1 MEASRCSDGQAG
13 TARSTSADSGHRP
26 TSVQPAA
33 GHVNQQ
39 STVGGRPAYRFQN
52 DQVSGR
58 NEGQGVSGMWI
69 VPGSGG

>member
-1 MEASRCSDGQAG
+1 MEASTCSDGQAG

-26 TSVQPAA
+26 TSFQLA

-39 STVGGRPAYRFQN
+39 LTVGGRPACRFQN
-52 DQVSGR
+52 DQVPGR

-69 VPGSGG
+69 VLGPGG